1 MRSFRS
7 PILGLALLSALP
19 TIGSAQAG
27 RLFKD
32 SWFWGAKTG
41 VMSYSTRAVSNAVAP
56 LFGGEW
62 LITRTKGAL
71 YVSYDQTLFN
81 NDAAIDDATST
92 GGQRLIAI
100 DDMRRVTFA
109 ALAFPREWM
118 GVRPYAGLGMALNFI
133 QEAQPLGTFSNAA
146 VENDIYAT
154 VEDRRTRASILLMG
168 GVQAQYSRWSVFGQA
183 TMMPAHATFLIDGRS
198 TYFLEGGIRYN
209 IGSSIERIR

>member
-7 PILGLALLSALP
+7 PLLGLALLSVLP
-19 TIGSAQAG
+19 TVGSAQAG
-27 RLFKD
+27 RLFED

-41 VMSYSTRAVSNAVAP
+41 VMSYSTRAVENAVAP

-62 LITRTKGAL
+62 LITRTRGAL
-71 YVSYDQTLFN
+71 YVSYDQTLFS

-109 ALAFPREWM
+109 ALAFPRHWL
-118 GVRPYAGLGMALNFI
+118 GFRPYAGLGMALNFI
-133 QEAQPLGTFSNAA
+133 QDATARGTFQDAA
-146 VENDIYAT
+146 IENDINAT
-154 VEDRRTRASILLMG
+154 VEDRRTRASILVMG
-168 GVQAQYSRWSVFGQA
+168 GLQAQYSRWSVFGQA

>member
-7 PILGLALLSALP
+7 PVLGLALLSALP

-27 RLFKD
+27 RLFND

-41 VMSYSTRAVSNAVAP
+41 VMSYSTKAVENAVAP
-56 LFGGEW
+56 LIGGEW
-62 LITRTKGAL
+62 LITRTRGAL
-71 YVSYDQTLFN
+71 YVAYDQTLFN
-81 NDAAIDDATST
+81 NDAAVADALSA
-92 GGQRLIAI
+92 GGQRLVAI

-109 ALAFPREWM
+109 GLAFPKEWM

-133 QEAQPLGTFSNAA
+133 QDAEARGTFESAA
-146 VENDIYAT
+146 QKNDIEAT
-154 VEDRRTRASILLMG
+154 IEDRRTRASILVMG

-209 IGSSIERIR
+209 IGTSIERIR